1 MFIYYFNNIIIIQV
15 YLVNRINKHDNI
27 KNNNNIKH
35 TNQIVCQVI
44 TLPITYFIGNFIIFL
59 MFSKFQYKI
68 FNHSIYKKCH
78 DL

>member
-44 TLPITYFIGNFIIFL
+44 TCYLLHILLGIL
-59 MFSKFQYKI
+59 
-68 FNHSIYKKCH
+68 
-78 DL
+78 